1 MTEPAGVC
9 WMDGAIV
16 PLHEAR
22 IPVTDHGLLYGDG
35 VFEGIRYY
43 NGKPFRLDAHLQR
56 LADSARAIALSL
68 PESLPRITAIVQDVI
83 AASGSADGYLRLV
96 VTRGPGPLGIDPAP
110 CRQPGLFVIAAPLT
124 LVSDERRQH
133 GVTVI
138 IAATRRL
145 PPDGLDPRIKSLNY
159 LNHIL
164 ARIEANRAGADE
176 AILLNH
182 RGLVSEG
189 SADNLFVVKNN
200 CLLTPPVIDG
210 ALDGIT
216 RSWVMTQA
224 RELGIPVAARSL
236 SAFDLYTAD
245 ECFLTGTGAELI
257 PVRNIDGR
265 ELPGCPGPVFRT
277 LADAF
282 REAVGG
288 AS

>member
-43 NGKPFRLDAHLQR
+43 NGKPFRLDAHLRR

-68 PESLPRITAIVQDVI
+68 PEPLPRIAAIVQDVI

-110 CRQPGLFVIAAPLT
+110 CRQPGLFVIAAPLA
-124 LVSDERRQH
+124 LVSEERRQQ
-133 GVTVI
+133 GVAVI

>member
-43 NGKPFRLDAHLQR
+43 NGKPFRLDAHLRR

-68 PESLPRITAIVQDVI
+68 PEPLPRITAIVQDVI

-124 LVSDERRQH
+124 LVSDERRQQ
-133 GVTVI
+133 GITVI